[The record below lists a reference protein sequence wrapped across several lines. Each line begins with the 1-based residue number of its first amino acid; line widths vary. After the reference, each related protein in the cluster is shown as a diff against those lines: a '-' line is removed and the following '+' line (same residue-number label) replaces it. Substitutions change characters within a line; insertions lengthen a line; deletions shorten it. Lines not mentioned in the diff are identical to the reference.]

1 MTYDPVENTVYWSD
15 GCKNIYR
22 GFLNRRGAQV
32 VIKSTRRPMDIEI
45 DLVGRNIYLADRNE
59 NTIRVARLDG
69 SYQAVLVEVP
79 SPQGIA
85 LDSVN
90 G

>member
-1 MTYDPVENTVYWSD
+1 
-15 GCKNIYR
+15 
-22 GFLNRRGAQV
+22 
-32 VIKSTRRPMDIEI
+32 MDIEI
-45 DLVGRNIYLADRNE
+45 DLVGRNIYFADQNE
-59 NTIRVARLDG
+59 NTIRVATLDG

-85 LDSVN
+85 LDSVS